1 MTRDDVKKLLPIIQA
16 FAEGKNIQ
24 YKEDIDHWVNIKNP
38 SFKSFVE
45 YRIKPEPKYRA
56 FKNQEECWNEMMKHQ
71 PFGWIRNKDNQ
82 EAYNV
87 AHVWDNH
94 IKLTTGYYDYNHMI
108 KRYEF
113 IDGSP
118 FGVNNKS

>member
-1 MTRDDVKKLLPIIQA
+1 MTRDETKKLLPIMQA
-16 FAEGKNIQ
+16 FAEGKTIEYMGINGQ
-24 YKEDIDHWVNIKNP
+24 WVETDQPVWGGSKL
-38 SFKSFVE
+38 
-45 YRIKPEPKYRA
+45 RIKPEPKYRA
-56 FKNQEECWNEMMKHQ
+56 FENQEECWNEMMKHQ

-87 AHVWDNH
+87 SHIWENH

-113 IDGSP
+113 MDGSP
-118 FGVNNKS
+118 FGINNKS

>member
-24 YKEDIDHWVNIKNP
+24 YKEDIDRWVDIKNP

-45 YRIKPEPKYRA
+45 YRIKPELKYRA

-82 EAYNV
+82 EAYNIS
-87 AHVWDNH
+87 HIWDNH

>member
-1 MTRDDVKKLLPIIQA
+1 MKA
-16 FAEGKNIQ
+16 FAEGKTLQ
-24 YKEDIDHWVNIKNP
+24 YRVNEENNEWKDIDNP
-38 SFKSFVE
+38 AFNDAPSE

-56 FKNQEECWNEMMKHQ
+56 FENQDECWNEMMKHR

-82 EAYNV
+82 EAYNIS
-87 AHVWDNH
+87 HIWDNH